1 MKTYLKTLLL
11 ALLISLVISEATPS
25 KEDNLKIAIQFMEDL
40 VSGERLE
47 LGKLSGEVKVELEN
61 ALKKMEDQVTEIK
74 AHYADCEKDAT
85 EIETAIGDLE
95 KKRDSLLA
103 LKKSLTTKQANL
115 AKSSQSNGGTPK
127 DIWRRKNNMYLSEDA
142 IIHSDI
148 MVAFA
153 SNVIKKVGNPQTFDA
168 TSYPSTNKW
177 NGKTI
182 IRIGN
187 NENTDG
193 NGIVT
198 TPPTRYDVIW
208 IQCLNE
214 RWESFKVYY
223 TSSSTHKREYLGTYT
238 CGFRWLNE
246 ISPDGGSPNAYWN
259 VFGWLKIPIVESGV
273 EHTIVSGVNSDSW
286 ISGIAFSKNPWGHA
300 MNSAVAYHWAVNGGE
315 ATTWYNQNWNNDN
328 LSYFPTEQK
337 KTIKVPVVQNG
348 KCKILYIVEHN
359 SNWLGT
365 QHRGVS
371 VNGKAIDRLTTTFNN
386 PFSVHFNHKYFDRYI
401 ATRIPD
407 GVIRP
412 TDRFIDVTIDL
423 TQNNNHIHFRE
434 IGTHDCE

>member
-1 MKTYLKTLLL
+1 MKSYLKVFLL
-11 ALLISLVISEATPS
+11 ALLISLVALEATPS
-25 KEDNLKIAIQFMEDL
+25 KEDNLKSAIKFMEDL
-40 VSGERLE
+40 VSDERLA
-47 LGKLSGEVKVELEN
+47 LGTLSGEVKVELEGAVKN
-61 ALKKMEDQVTEIK
+61 MEDKVTEIK

-85 EIETAIGDLE
+85 EIEKAIGDLE

-127 DIWRRKNNMYLSEDA
+127 DIWRRKNNMYLSENA

-148 MVAFA
+148 MVAFN
-153 SNVIKKVGNPQTFDA
+153 SNVIKKVGNPKTFDA
-168 TSYPSTNKW
+168 TSYRSTNKW

-193 NGIVT
+193 NGIAT
-198 TPPTRYDVIW
+198 TPPAGYDVIW
-208 IQCLNE
+208 IQCLND
-214 RWESFKVYY
+214 RWETFNVFY
-223 TSSSTHKREYLGTYT
+223 TNSSNKREHLGKFA
-238 CGFRWLNE
+238 CGYRSLNE
-246 ISPDGGSPNAYWN
+246 ISPDGGSPNSFWN
-259 VFGWLKIPIVESGV
+259 LFAWLKIPIVRSGV
-273 EHTIVSGVNSDSW
+273 EHVITSGLNSDTW

-300 MNSAVAYHWAVNGGE
+300 MNSAVAYHWAINGGDG
-315 ATTWYNQNWNNDN
+315 TTWHTHNWNNDN
-328 LSYFPTEQK
+328 LSYFPLHQK
-337 KTIKVPVVQNG
+337 KTARVPVVQNG

-359 SNWLGT
+359 NNWTGT

-371 VNGKAIDRLTTTFNN
+371 VNGKAIERFTTTFNN

-412 TDRFIDVTIDL
+412 NDRFIDVTIDL
-423 TQNNNHIHFRE
+423 TQNNHHIHFRE